1 MYELGRY
8 LYLWIS
14 QLQRNRKG
22 HSVVIDGFVVNC
34 TRSEKMRI
42 AFITSKGNVKVCVSA
57 HNPISGKMMT
67 MCLWEIQS
75 I

>member
-8 LYLWIS
+8 SYLWVS
-14 QLQRNRKG
+14 QLQWNRKG

-42 AFITSKGNVKVCVSA
+42 AFITSKGNVKVYVC
-57 HNPISGKMMT
+57 P
-67 MCLWEIQS
+67 
-75 I
+75 